1 MLFMSCFLE
10 LVESWPSR
18 ATMRRLDGQLTCSGS
33 KLACQQL
40 GCWKVGPTC
49 NERGLTSFALP
60 VFFIAGILFQMA
72 GLVTDVM

>member
-1 MLFMSCFLE
+1 MLRE
-10 LVESWPSR
+10 LKK
-18 ATMRRLDGQLTCSGS
+18 SGS

-49 NERGLTSFALP
+49 NEKGLTSFALQ